1 MNSLR
6 WLQLVWCSN
15 FIKFRCCQWW
25 LHQDYYNEN
34 CNNWIWSWQE
44 KQKSYY
50 QFHNILIDVSIM
62 RTNIIL
68 GFDEVDILFYL
79 RLNFFS
85 FSWWHLSSSFESLM
99 AHWHEATLFEKPN
112 WKKISYCRSI
122 VKLMNLLC
130 MILLVIIR
138 GTYLRYLYC
147 PPKLLEIH
155 SK

>member
-25 LHQDYYNEN
+25 LHQDYYNKN

-79 RLNFFS
+79 RLNFFLIFMVTFVFKFWIFNGPLTWSYTFRETQLEKNQILS
-85 FSWWHLSSSFESLM
+85 FDSQINEPSLYDSARYYSRNIPPIPILS
-99 AHWHEATLFEKPN
+99 P
-112 WKKISYCRSI
+112 
-122 VKLMNLLC
+122 
-130 MILLVIIR
+130 
-138 GTYLRYLYC
+138 
-147 PPKLLEIH
+147 
-155 SK
+155 